1 MIVADTNL
9 VAYLFIPGA
18 NSVLSE
24 EVLMR
29 DAEWATPVLCRSELR
44 NVLALYMRHQGMS
57 LMQAQ
62 QTMDK
67 AERFLEQNEFTVPSD
82 AILQATS
89 KCHISAYDAE
99 FVVLAEQLHVPL
111 VTSDK
116 DVLRAFPRLAVSPA
130 EFIANEE

>member
-18 NSVLSE
+18 NSALAE
-24 EVLMR
+24 EVLIR
-29 DAEWATPVLCRSELR
+29 DAEWATPVICRSGLR

-67 AERFLEQNEFTVPSD
+67 AERFLMQNEFTVPSD

-89 KCHISAYDAE
+89 RSGVSAYDAE
-99 FVVLAEQLHVPL
+99 FIVLAEQLHVPL

-116 DVLRAFPRLAVSPA
+116 DVLKAFPRIAVNPV
-130 EFIANEE
+130 EFIKG